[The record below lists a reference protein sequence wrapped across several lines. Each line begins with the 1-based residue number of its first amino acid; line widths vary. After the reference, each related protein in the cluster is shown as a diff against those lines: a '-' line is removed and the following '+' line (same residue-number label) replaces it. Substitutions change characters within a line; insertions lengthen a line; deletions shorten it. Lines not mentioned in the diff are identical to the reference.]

1 MAEAE
6 VYSYFIV
13 HPGERAAGIRSY
25 DETVTV
31 IVQSGDPGGEPEE
44 FHEYMRKVLAEWF
57 DGASVT

>member
-25 DETVTV
+25 DEKSISLRGAPVFLSNWG
-31 IVQSGDPGGEPEE
+31 SGMWVL
-44 FHEYMRKVLAEWF
+44 MR
-57 DGASVT
+57 